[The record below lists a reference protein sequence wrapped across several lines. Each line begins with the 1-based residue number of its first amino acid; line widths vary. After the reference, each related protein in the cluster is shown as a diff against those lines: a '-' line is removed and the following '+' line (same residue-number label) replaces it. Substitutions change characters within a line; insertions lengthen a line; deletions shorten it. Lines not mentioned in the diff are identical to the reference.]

1 METRPKRVDLSQNG
15 TLGGALMTQQDT
27 PAPLTAPM
35 LDRNRVISRS
45 AT

>member
-1 METRPKRVDLSQNG
+1 MIQQN
-15 TLGGALMTQQDT
+15 TLA
-27 PAPLTAPM
+27 ALTAPM

>member
-1 METRPKRVDLSQNG
+1 MLSTRADLSQNG
-15 TLGGALMTQQDT
+15 RLCGAPMIQQNTLSA
-27 PAPLTAPM
+27 LTAPM

>member
-1 METRPKRVDLSQNG
+1 MSLKRAELSQNG
-15 TLGGALMTQQDT
+15 TLGDAPMIQQNTLAT
-27 PAPLTAPM
+27 PTAPM